1 MVLKVQEE
9 LHNLVRDNIIEVT
22 FIEAAEK
29 VYKDYCKLIIV
40 VFLFD
45 IIYIIKDGDS
55 MLKLNNK
62 LE

>member
-1 MVLKVQEE
+1 MVLKALEE
-9 LHNLVRDNIIEVT
+9 LHNLVRDNILEVA

>member
-1 MVLKVQEE
+1 MVLRVLEE
-9 LHNLVRDNIIEVT
+9 LHNLVRDNITEVT

>member
-1 MVLKVQEE
+1 MVLRVQEE

>member
-1 MVLKVQEE
+1 MVLRVQEE
-9 LHNLVRDNIIEVT
+9 LHNLVRDNITEVT

>member
-1 MVLKVQEE
+1 MVLRVLEE